1 LTIWKQW
8 VLISHDRTSHDL
20 TIHNGSAGFVNHR
33 STYEN
38 LTLRVDLVARFPI
51 MGTLRILHR
60 HLLQLEI
67 LERDWRLADRRLNKL
82 KVKLYFSTVS
92 KANHVFV
99 GEVKFEV
106 VPHPGALPL
115 DARWQ

>member
-1 LTIWKQW
+1 M
-8 VLISHDRTSHDL
+8 R
-20 TIHNGSAGFVNHR
+20 
-33 STYEN
+33 
-38 LTLRVDLVARFPI
+38 TLRVLLSLV
-51 MGTLRILHR
+51 HR
-60 HLLQLEI
+60 HLLLLEI

-92 KANHVFV
+92 KSNHVFV